1 MKLGKK
7 FASLL
12 SAILLI
18 STLCIQSASA
28 INLNLPAGLP
38 PDAYPT
44 MPSSSQLTPSSL
56 NDYAIRQIK
65 GSLNFKQQ
73 CGGFYYAYGPMSNAY
88 QSTYANILLPTG
100 LNRANNTRNAY
111 ISMGI
116 IGSDHSM
123 DLGICNRGNGWVP
136 YYYEKGSDF
145 VEEGS
150 IYSAPSTAVSAQ
162 ITVKPINTTTVQ
174 LYVQWK
180 DANDNN
186 VGVTYN
192 NQIGVRAGN
201 LKMVNGKIQCRFF
214 RFASL
219 VNSISQDNQGDGSY
233 MTGGMFRYCQL
244 YNGSNYVSWGIG
256 SSTVTDCFLTSPSHM
271 TLSYSGQNDTFNIRH
286 NG

>member
-1 MKLGKK
+1 MKWYKK
-7 FASLL
+7 FGAFLSVVLLAS
-12 SAILLI
+12 S
-18 STLCIQSASA
+18 LCLQSASA
-28 INLNLPAGLP
+28 AYSNLPFGLP
-38 PDAYPT
+38 PDAYPVT
-44 MPSSSQLTPSSL
+44 SSQNQPSPLSL
-56 NDYAIRQIK
+56 GDYTIKQIK
-65 GSLNFKQQ
+65 GSLNFSQQ

-116 IGSDHSM
+116 LGSDHSI

-136 YYYEKGSDF
+136 YYYEKGSEF
-145 VEEGS
+145 TEEIS
-150 IYSAPSTAVSAQ
+150 TYAAPASAVSAQ

-180 DANDNN
+180 NASDNN

-192 NQIGVRAGN
+192 KQISVASGN
-201 LKMVNGKIQCRFF
+201 LKMVGGKVQCRFY

-219 VNSISQDNQGDGSY
+219 VNAISQDNQGDGSY
-233 MTGGMFRYCQL
+233 MTGGAFRYCQL

-256 SSTVTDCFLTSPSHM
+256 TSTVTDCFLVSPSHT